1 LASCSD
7 TLIVK
12 YIGLR
17 TQGTGSNAFNR
28 MMAHNL
34 KKYLKFISKT
44 VKSGARAL
52 AFTFDRRMAIV
63 LAKIGRSEALGI
75 FGVNRTANPKNLL
88 KRVEL
93 GKNQIILMPCATVT
107 GVGNS
112 FFILLL

>member
-75 FGVNRTANPKNLL
+75 CGSIDMPIRKTSL
-88 KRVEL
+88 KGLIL
-93 GKNQIILMPCATVT
+93 GKIK
-107 GVGNS
+107 
-112 FFILLL
+112 